1 MKNLKCYYLI
11 FSQKDFLE
19 NQVIEE
25 IIRERSNYYIS
36 ENKNPDFWVLNSP
49 EFINDYEINKKIKN
63 LKEIWGFSLVF

>member
-36 ENKNPDFWVLNSP
+36 ENKNPDFCLAS
-49 EFINDYEINKKIKN
+49 
-63 LKEIWGFSLVF
+63 VFQYI